1 MALFCFGSPTFV
13 WFCRVNMMQLLEIA
27 LVDEMDKALDT
38 LQPCS
43 VDSLVDLLPSITSSS
58 CGNEFD
64 NHTICG
70 PQGNCFG
77 GKI

>member
-1 MALFCFGSPTFV
+1 
-13 WFCRVNMMQLLEIA
+13 MQLLEIA
-27 LVDEMDKALDT
+27 LVDEMDKTPDT

-64 NHTICG
+64 NHIKCG
-70 PQGNCFG
+70 PQGDCFG
-77 GKI
+77 CKT